1 MILAMWFKELR
12 NKDPEV
18 SQALVVSLGQVKQ
31 WLLDLLA
38 CTDPAFPTKD
48 SLLPY
53 SELSRTYA
61 KMRHEANHFLHLIKS
76 TGAFSDYASSLNLI
90 IDNLTIDETIE
101 FASKLSV
108 PPELQ
113 EVEAAKQQLLSTCGY
128 LKCVQ
133 VCFEIF
139 SFPFNPF
146 TF

>member
-1 MILAMWFKELR
+1 MILATWFKELR
-12 NKDPEV
+12 NRDPAISE
-18 SQALVVSLGQVKQ
+18 ALVVSLGQVKQ

-61 KMRHEANHFLHLIKS
+61 KMRHEAIHFLHLVKS
-76 TGAFSDYASSLNLI
+76 SGAIGEYALILNLNM
-90 IDNLTIDETIE
+90 DNLTIDEAIE
-101 FASKLSV
+101 FASKLSA

-113 EVEAAKQQLLSTCGY
+113 EVESAKQQLLSTCGY

-133 VCFEIF
+133 VI
-139 SFPFNPF
+139 
-146 TF
+146 